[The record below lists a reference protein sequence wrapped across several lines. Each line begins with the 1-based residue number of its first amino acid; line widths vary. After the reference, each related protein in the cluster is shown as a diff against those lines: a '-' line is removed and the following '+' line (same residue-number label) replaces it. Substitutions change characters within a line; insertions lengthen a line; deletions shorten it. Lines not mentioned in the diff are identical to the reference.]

1 MPKNNQQAV
10 LNLLGLAR
18 RAGQLTSGEGIVLKN
33 IQTNKAK
40 FVFLASD
47 AGKATAKKFT
57 DKCSFYRVPY
67 SQQFTRKQLSQATGQ
82 ARTVFG
88 VMQSG
93 FARKFED
100 LMTME

>member
-1 MPKNNQQAV
+1 MLKNNQQAV
-10 LNLLGLAR
+10 LSLLGLAR

-33 IQTNKAK
+33 IQTGKAK

-47 AGKATAKKFT
+47 AGATSAKKFT
-57 DKCSFYRVPY
+57 DKCSFYHIPFC
-67 SQQFTRKQLSQATGQ
+67 QQFTRRQLSQATGQ

>member
-1 MPKNNQQAV
+1 MQKTNQQAI

-47 AGKATAKKFT
+47 AGAASVKKFT
-57 DKCSFYRVPY
+57 DKCKFYHVPY
-67 SQQFTRKQLSQATGQ
+67 DQHFTREQLSQATGQ

-93 FARKFED
+93 FARKFEE
-100 LMTME
+100 LTTME

>member
-1 MPKNNQQAV
+1 MQETNQV
-10 LNLLGLAR
+10 ILNLLGLAR
-18 RAGQLTSGEGIVLKN
+18 RAGQLTSGEGTVLKN

-47 AGKATAKKFT
+47 AGAASVKKFT
-57 DKCSFYRVPY
+57 DKCKFYHVPY
-67 SQQFTRKQLSQATGQ
+67 DQHFMREQLSQATGQ

-93 FARKFED
+93 FARKFEE